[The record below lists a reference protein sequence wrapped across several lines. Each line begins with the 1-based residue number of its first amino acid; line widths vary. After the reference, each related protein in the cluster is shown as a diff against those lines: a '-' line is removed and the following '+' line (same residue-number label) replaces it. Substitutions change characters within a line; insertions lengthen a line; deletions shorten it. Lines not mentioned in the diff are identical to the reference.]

1 MHLAHFSRRRLLPI
15 LTVGIISLGSVEK
28 IGVAAAGDAKSEA
41 LTLFRSGAAA
51 YGQARYLDAL
61 GQFEDAY
68 KLHPSTGLLFSIAQ
82 TEKKVFYTEGREQRV
97 LRQAVAHYEQ
107 YLKEVPKGERRA
119 DAANALADLLP
130 LLKEAKDETP
140 TATTRSAPDTPE
152 DQTTKLVIHVPA
164 AGATIQLDD
173 GHPAEAPLLA
183 QVAAGNHTVLVTAL
197 GYSPLKRS
205 FFCEKGRKTI
215 LELPLTPAPA
225 RLQFTLN
232 RSADVYVDGV
242 IRGTTSR
249 DGSLQVEPGEHSLAL
264 VANGVEPFSK
274 RLRLENGAT
283 EQVQVSFRD
292 TPQRWIAYGAF
303 GTGLG
308 SLAMGTV
315 FTVRALGKEGSAQD
329 LLGKRATAG
338 LTTDEGRRYAN
349 LVDQRDS
356 AVSIA
361 GVSFAIAGGLLISGA
376 LLYLFDKAT
385 PGLFTPEPTPKQPAM
400 RSEVEARLS
409 THRDIE

>member
-1 MHLAHFSRRRLLPI
+1 MYLAHLLRRRLLPI
-15 LTVGIISLGSVEK
+15 AFVGMFSFH
-28 IGVAAAGDAKSEA
+28 GVQKTRLAAASDTKSEA

-68 KLHPSTGLLFSIAQ
+68 KLLPSTGLLFSIAQ
-82 TEKKVFYTEGREQRV
+82 TEKKVFYTEGREQRI
-97 LRQAVAHYEQ
+97 LRQAIAHYDQ

-130 LLKEAKDETP
+130 LLKETKDETP
-140 TATTRSAPDTPE
+140 TATAPSAPHSTA
-152 DQTTKLVIHVPA
+152 DQATKLVIHVPA
-164 AGATIQLDD
+164 TGATIQLDD
-173 GHPAEAPLLA
+173 GPPAVAPLLA
-183 QVAAGNHTVLVTAL
+183 QVAAGNHTVLIDAP

-205 FFCEKGRKTI
+205 FFCEGGRKTI
-215 LELPLTPAPA
+215 LEVPLTPAPA
-225 RLQFTLN
+225 RLQFALN
-232 RSADVYVDGV
+232 RNAEVYVDGV
-242 IRGTTSR
+242 IRGTTSSH
-249 DGSLQVEPGEHSLAL
+249 GSLQVEPGEHLLAL

-274 RLRLENGAT
+274 RVWLENGAV
-283 EQVQVSFRD
+283 ERVQVSFRD

-303 GTGLG
+303 GAGLG

-315 FTVRALGKEGSAQD
+315 FTVRALAKESSAQD
-329 LLGKRATAG
+329 LLGKRATEG
-338 LTTDEGRRYAN
+338 LSTDEGRRYAN
-349 LVDQRDS
+349 LVGQRDS

-361 GVSFAIAGGLLISGA
+361 GASFAIAGGLLISGA

-385 PGLFTPEPTPKQPAM
+385 PGLFAAEPVPKQPAM